1 MSLRRFLAENKPYW
15 IVPLVLVLGLLAFVL
30 WRSSTSGQPED
41 DQNPFQY
48 DLY

>member
-15 IVPLVLVLGLLAFVL
+15 IVPLVVVAGLLAFVL
-30 WRSSTSGQPED
+30 WRSATAEKPAD
-41 DQNPFQY
+41 DENPFQY